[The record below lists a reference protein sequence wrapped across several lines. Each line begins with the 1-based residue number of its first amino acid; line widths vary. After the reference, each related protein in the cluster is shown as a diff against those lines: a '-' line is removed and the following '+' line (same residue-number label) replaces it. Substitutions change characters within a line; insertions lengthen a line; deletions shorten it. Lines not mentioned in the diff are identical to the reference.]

1 MADKAESETAPRE
14 RAEAQRCRILDAA
27 QACFIR
33 HGFDAAS
40 MAEIAAAARMSP
52 GLIYRY
58 FSSKNAII
66 LGIIERQLEEARAD
80 IASLRSGADLL
91 PRIAGLFEQWRR
103 GDPGAMNPVLYL
115 DTVAHSSRD
124 KRVACA
130 LDESER
136 IREEA
141 FARWFRDA
149 IREESRGEPD
159 DDEVRTRILLLKC
172 FIEGLIV
179 RAVRDPELDP
189 ARLLKA
195 LELFLPQLLMIDE
208 GRDPG

>member
-1 MADKAESETAPRE
+1 MTAKSGAGTAPGE
-14 RAEAQRCRILDAA
+14 RAEAQRSRILDAA

-40 MAEIAAAARMSP
+40 MAEIAAAASMSP

-91 PRIAGLFEQWRR
+91 LRIAGLFEQWRR

-115 DTVAHSSRD
+115 DTIAHSSRD
-124 KRVACA
+124 EQVARA

-149 IREESRGEPD
+149 VREEGRGEPG
-159 DDEVRTRILLLKC
+159 DEELRTRILLLKC

-189 ARLLKA
+189 AQLLQA
-195 LELFLPQLLMIDE
+195 LELFLPQLLLFGG